1 MLGGGWW
8 GSTRTKRWNCTFDQ
22 RLRQLSSNELQLEK
36 VTGANRSSFGAS
48 LGNQLVNC
56 PPTSLPPAKL
66 QADCFQE
73 VRKGSGWPRR
83 RRQEIPIHSQY
94 GLDKKVVKEVSW
106 EVKMEED
113 KGGGGVGQGGGQK
126 GGRGG
131 GQWPRRRIT
140 TQTAGDPNPQP
151 SINFSSQRS
160 LVWTLAHAV
169 FQTLNVQMT

>member
-1 MLGGGWW
+1 MVGGGWW
-8 GSTRTKRWNCTFDQ
+8 GSRRTKRWNCTFDQ

-56 PPTSLPPAKL
+56 PPPSLPPAKL
-66 QADCFQE
+66 QAGCFQE
-73 VRKGSGWPRR
+73 GKKGSGWR
-83 RRQEIPIHSQY
+83 RRQEIPIHSQWR
-94 GLDKKVVKEVSW
+94 GQESGQGGALGGE
-106 EVKMEED
+106 MEED

-160 LVWTLAHAV
+160 LVWTLAHAM
-169 FQTLNVQMT
+169 FQTSNVQMT